1 MSSSGTAKAETLSLT
16 VGDFITACSDY
27 YEATALESILNELNN
42 RNDVVP
48 TLYLRRIKTDKY
60 YFTFCSSE
68 ASSYIV
74 RYLKSRSNLSL
85 EDKLFPFSS
94 TLITSKF
101 QKINDY
107 MNWGRRGYYRFFRSH
122 VLRKFHASNIGLAAE
137 YVDSLQGRQK
147 NLVHDAYIKSNPD
160 MLKQLYVD
168 HMNNVMI
175 FSSSVST
182 QKVVEEIHVSINIFL
197 SDMYISLD

>member
-1 MSSSGTAKAETLSLT
+1 MK
-16 VGDFITACSDY
+16 
-27 YEATALESILNELNN
+27 
-42 RNDVVP
+42 
-48 TLYLRRIKTDKY
+48 
-60 YFTFCSSE
+60 
-68 ASSYIV
+68 
-74 RYLKSRSNLSL
+74 
-85 EDKLFPFSS
+85 
-94 TLITSKF
+94 
-101 QKINDY
+101 
-107 MNWGRRGYYRFFRSH
+107 WGRRGYYRFFRSH